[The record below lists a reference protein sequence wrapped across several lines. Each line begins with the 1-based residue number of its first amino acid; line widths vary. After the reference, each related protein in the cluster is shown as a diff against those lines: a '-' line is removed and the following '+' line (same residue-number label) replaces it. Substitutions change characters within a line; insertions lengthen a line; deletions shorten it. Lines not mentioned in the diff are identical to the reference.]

1 MNHYKRGILS
11 RLITSLL
18 LSVLGISMF
27 SIYVNFIYETTFE
40 RALYYTL
47 RGVVILMFTHF
58 PPVYFLFY
66 QVSSLLLFRS
76 NKRLHFFQSPIFTY
90 SCICLNIIMFLY
102 YSNYVIRRDVLVKD
116 RHTYIIYT
124 FIFIF
129 LLNLYAKYLGKE
141 K

>member
-1 MNHYKRGILS
+1 MNHYKKGILS

-27 SIYVNFIYETTFE
+27 SIYVNFIYEPTFE

-47 RGVVILMFTHF
+47 HGIGILMFTHF

-66 QVSSLLLFRS
+66 QVSRPILFRS

-90 SCICLNIIMFLY
+90 SCISLNILMFLY
-102 YSNYVIRRDVLVKD
+102 YSNYVTRREALVKD